1 MLWLSPEELVGLTKF
16 KQPTKQREALNYMG
30 INSHVRPDG
39 SIVVFEAD
47 LTSGKIKEVR
57 FVING

>member
-47 LTSGKIKEVR
+47 LTSGKKKKGR